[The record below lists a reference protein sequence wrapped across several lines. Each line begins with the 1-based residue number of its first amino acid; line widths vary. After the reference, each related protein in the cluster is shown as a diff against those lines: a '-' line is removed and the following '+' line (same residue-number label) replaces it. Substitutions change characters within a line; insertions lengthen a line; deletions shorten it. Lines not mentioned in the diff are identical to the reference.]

1 MSRKLPKEA
10 LAFAKTL
17 GVDLKGLEP
26 EAEDIWKMLE
36 EMSTNSPAQYE
47 NFIQQTFEENKSA
60 SEGNSNDSTERFI
73 RPKSG

>member
-36 EMSTNSPAQYE
+36 EMSTNCPAQYE

-60 SEGNSNDSTERFI
+60 GEGNSNDSSERFI